1 MLPELVGRVL
11 GWLKAWPHA
20 WWFLQ
25 VLGCTTIFLC
35 NLAAGHWGF
44 KWFVYM
50 FNVINVLFVTGW
62 CFALSYSIAV
72 PLNKFL
78 AAWFVAQGALSL
90 YGFLGGAIFDG
101 KAITAAQL
109 LGALL
114 VSLGS
119 YLLIK

>member
-1 MLPELVGRVL
+1 
-11 GWLKAWPHA
+11 
-20 WWFLQ
+20 
-25 VLGCTTIFLC
+25 
-35 NLAAGHWGF
+35 
-44 KWFVYM
+44 M

-101 KAITAAQL
+101 KAITVAQL
-109 LGALL
+109 IGALL